1 MSETRPERLTL
12 IAFAISTLLGGNNAI
27 AVRFSN
33 VELPP
38 FFGAGVRFAAA
49 ALLLFVIVLVRRLP
63 LPKGRAL
70 LGVVVFGMLQFGLS
84 YALVYWSLSQIPA
97 GLFQVILALAPLLT
111 FVFAILHRQ
120 EAFQWRVLAGS
131 LLALVGI
138 ALVFGDGLSADAP
151 LMALLAGVL
160 AAACF
165 AEAVVLFKTFPKAHP
180 ITTNALAMACGAA
193 VLFVIS
199 GLWREAPHVP
209 TLPATWIALA
219 YLVVLGSVG
228 TFVLALYVL
237 SRWTATASSYQ
248 LVVMPIVTVSFASLL
263 AGEAVTAALVVGGLL
278 VLAGVYVGA
287 VAPPDLLRKLLPR
300 RTSAQEIS
308 PSE

>member
-1 MSETRPERLTL
+1 MQNTRPERLTL

-38 FFGAGVRFAAA
+38 FFGAGLRFAAA
-49 ALLLFVIVLVRRLP
+49 ALILFVIVLVRRLP

-70 LGVVVFGMLQFGLS
+70 VGVLVFGALQFGLS
-84 YALVYWSLSQIPA
+84 YALIYWSLTQIPA

-131 LLALVGI
+131 LLALFGI
-138 ALVFGDGLSADAP
+138 ALVFGGGLSADAP

-160 AAACF
+160 AAACV
-165 AEAVVLFKTFPKAHP
+165 AESVVLFKTFPKSHP
-180 ITTNALAMACGAA
+180 ITTNAFAMATGAAILLAMS
-193 VLFVIS
+193 L
-199 GLWREAPHVP
+199 LWREAPQVP
-209 TLPATWIALA
+209 TLPATWIAVG
-219 YLVVLGSVG
+219 YLVLLGSIG

-248 LVVMPIVTVSFASLL
+248 LVLMPIVTVTFASLL
-263 AGEAVTAALVVGGLL
+263 AGEAVTVALVIGGLL

-287 VAPPDLLRKLLPR
+287 IAPPDLLKRMLPWR
-300 RTSAQEIS
+300 ERAQEPT